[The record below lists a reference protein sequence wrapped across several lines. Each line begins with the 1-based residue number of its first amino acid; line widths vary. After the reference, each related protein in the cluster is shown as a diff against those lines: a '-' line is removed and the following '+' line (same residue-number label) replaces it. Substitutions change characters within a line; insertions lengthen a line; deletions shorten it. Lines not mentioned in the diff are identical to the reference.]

1 MRNILG
7 SMIAVASISTT
18 LIAGQALAGDAKWVC
33 SKDGSELT
41 VKGSK
46 AAEKKKDCESQG
58 GKWEKAK
65 AKADHAEPAAE
76 QSHGGG
82 GSW

>member
-1 MRNILG
+1 MRNIVG
-7 SMIAVASISTT
+7 QIIVVVSMSAT
-18 LIAGQALAGDAKWVC
+18 LVAGQALAGDAKWVC
-33 SKDGSELT
+33 TKDGSELT

-46 AAEKKKDCESQG
+46 AAEKKKDCEHQG
-58 GKWEKAK
+58 GTWEKAK
-65 AKADHAEPAAE
+65 AKSEQAAPAAD